1 MKTKINFPKL
11 ARAVFL
17 MLACCAIFAANAF
30 IIEASRDS
38 SLSKATQ
45 KELNR
50 ARQATARYHNI
61 NHAVADGYIDI
72 NVFIPQMGYHYL
84 KPDILD
90 ADFDPAKPE
99 LLVYADFGNGQMRLV
114 AVEYAVPIALSE
126 TSPEGFTGMDDHWHR
141 NETFGLWT
149 LHAWI
154 WHHNP
159 DGMFADFNPRVP

>member
-1 MKTKINFPKL
+1 MKTKIDFPKL
-11 ARAVFL
+11 ARKVFL
-17 MLACCAIFAANAF
+17 MLTCCAIFVANALV
-30 IIEASRDS
+30 IKANPDS

-61 NHAVADGYIDI
+61 NHAIADGYIDI

-90 ADFDPAKPE
+90 ADFDAEKPE
-99 LLVYADFGNGQMRLV
+99 LLVYADFGNGHLRLV
-114 AVEYAVPIALSE
+114 AVEYAVPITLSE
-126 TSPEGFTGMDDHWHR
+126 TAPEGFTGTGDHWHR

-159 DGMFADFNPRVP
+159 D

>member
-1 MKTKINFPKL
+1 MKTKFDLPKL
-11 ARAVFL
+11 ARAGFL

-30 IIEASRDS
+30 IVKANPDS
-38 SLSKATQ
+38 SLSKET
-45 KELNR
+45 KMELNR

-61 NHAVADGYIDI
+61 NHAIADGYIDI

-84 KPDILD
+84 KPEILD
-90 ADFDPAKPE
+90 TDFDPAKPE
-99 LLVYADFGNGQMRLV
+99 LLVYADFGNGHLRLV

-126 TSPEGFTGMDDHWHR
+126 TAPEGFTGTGDHWHR